1 MNTLLFHFS
10 GGSDSWLII
19 IVIVVVLLYLVMR
32 NNGNGK
38 NKGKKPA
45 TPVTRKKRKT
55 LEEARAEGIKEGIL
69 LEAGFD
75 DITPNSSM
83 TISSWAFD
91 KAQTANVIVIDNKAQ
106 GIICYHPGYTF
117 VEKLQT
123 IATKFRNEQNK
134 GTKDGNFMRQYYDVY
149 CLLDSP
155 EVIKFIGTPEYF
167 AHKERRFPKP
177 DFEIPLNKNEAFLL
191 TSEQLRKD
199 FSERYKATATLYY
212 QGQPAF
218 DDLITRI
225 NSYLDK
231 L

>member
-1 MNTLLFHFS
+1 
-10 GGSDSWLII
+10 
-19 IVIVVVLLYLVMR
+19 
-32 NNGNGK
+32 
-38 NKGKKPA
+38 
-45 TPVTRKKRKT
+45 
-55 LEEARAEGIKEGIL
+55 
-69 LEAGFD
+69 
-75 DITPNSSM
+75 M